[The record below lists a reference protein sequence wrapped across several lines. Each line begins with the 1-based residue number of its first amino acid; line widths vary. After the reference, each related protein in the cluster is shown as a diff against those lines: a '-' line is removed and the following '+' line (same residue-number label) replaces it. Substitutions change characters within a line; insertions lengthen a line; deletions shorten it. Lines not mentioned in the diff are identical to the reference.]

1 MINKII
7 KNLFLILFFLNLSTY
22 FAISKTNTTIL
33 IKLNNEIIT
42 SIDLENEKQFLL
54 FLNPNLKNL
63 SNSQIEKISENSLVN
78 RKIKEIELMKYFD
91 INKDNFGEVYSESFI
106 ANSNFKNKEIFL
118 SKLQEY
124 NLNYK
129 YFIKNIGIDNLWKEF
144 IFNKFKSK
152 IKVDTESLIKQIQ
165 NQKNEIEELNLSE
178 ILFTTQSNIS
188 IEEISKKIYQE
199 IDKSGFEAAASIFSI
214 SDSKNFG
221 GKIGWVKSNQISQN
235 IYSIIKNEMTITK
248 PIKTK
253 SGYLI
258 LKINDRRK
266 VNEQINLEE
275 ELKKLVN
282 IETNN
287 ELNKLGFIYFNK
299 IKKRT
304 FISEN

>member
-22 FAISKTNTTIL
+22 FAVSKTNTSIL

-91 INKDNFGEVYSESFI
+91 INKDNFGEVYSESYI

-178 ILFTTQSNIS
+178 ILFTSQSNIS

-221 GKIGWVKSNQISQN
+221 GKIGWVKSSQISQN

-266 VNEQINLEE
+266 INEQINMEE

>member
-1 MINKII
+1 MIIKII
-7 KNLFLILFFLNLSTY
+7 KNLFLILLFINLSTC
-22 FAISKTNTTIL
+22 FSFSKTNTSIL
-33 IKLNNEIIT
+33 KKINNEIIT

-54 FLNPNLKNL
+54 FLNPNMKNL

-91 INKDNFGEVYSESFI
+91 IDKDNFGEVYSENFI
-106 ANSNFKNKEIFL
+106 ANSNFQNKELFL
-118 SKLQEY
+118 SKLDEY

-129 YFIKNIGIDNLWKEF
+129 YFIRNIGIDNLWKEF
-144 IFNKFKSK
+144 IFNKFKTK
-152 IKVDTESLIKQIQ
+152 IKIDTDSLIKQIQ

-178 ILFTTQSNIS
+178 ILFNSQSNIS

-214 SDSKNFG
+214 SESKNLG

-266 VNEQINLEE
+266 INEKINLEE

>member
-266 VNEQINLEE
+266 VNEQIDLEE

>member
-1 MINKII
+1 M
-7 KNLFLILFFLNLSTY
+7 FFLNLSTY

>member
-22 FAISKTNTTIL
+22 FAFSKTNTSIL
-33 IKLNNEIIT
+33 IKINNEIIT

-78 RKIKEIELMKYFD
+78 RKIKEIELIKYFD
-91 INKDNFGEVYSESFI
+91 INKDNFGEVYSENFI
-106 ANSNFKNKEIFL
+106 TNSNFKNKEIFL

-129 YFIKNIGIDNLWKEF
+129 YFIRNIGIDNLWKEF

-178 ILFTTQSNIS
+178 ILFSSQSNMS

-221 GKIGWVKSNQISQN
+221 GKIGWVKSSQISQN

-266 VNEQINLEE
+266 VNEQINMEE